1 MSADVEFIEDSHTYL
16 LDGVLVPSVSEIIAW
31 HSGDQYSQVPA
42 HILLKAQVYGTRV
55 HEAIEKYVKT
65 LEADDYAEEVG
76 KYAELEERY
85 NIVIESSEQIITY
98 GDKYAGRYDMIGT
111 VNGDP
116 ALLDIKTTYRINKEH
131 LALQLG
137 LYRMALQKP
146 LKCFCVWIPKRAK
159 GKLVEIEPTPEEEL
173 KKIVEAYWDSQ
184 SSATRGGATSAGTPT
199 D

>member
-1 MSADVEFIEDSHTYL
+1 MTADVEFIEDHHIYL
-16 LDGVLVPSVSEIIAW
+16 LDGVIVPSVSRIIAW
-31 HSGDQYSQVPA
+31 RSGDPYSQVPA

-55 HEAIEKYVKT
+55 HEAIERYVKT
-65 LEADDYAEEVG
+65 LEVGEYAEEVG

-85 NIVIESSEQIITY
+85 NIVIEDTERIITY
-98 GDKYAGRYDMIGT
+98 GKMYAGRYDMLGT
-111 VNGDP
+111 VDGDP

-146 LKCFCVWIPKRAK
+146 LKCFCVWLPKRGK
-159 GKLVEIEPTPEEEL
+159 GKLVEIEPVPEDEL
-173 KKIVEAYWDSQ
+173 KRIVEAFWQSQ
-184 SSATRGGATSAGTPT
+184 SYLETEDASSVGEPT